1 MARKRKQTE
10 AETISTIFGEN
21 AAITAQE
28 REALAKKLKAEKRAL
43 NRQKRREMCKELIG
57 RLFPAESRKTVLITA
72 GAIGLLLVGMA
83 VAIIVDIHNN
93 NWEAIE
99 DRTFYVDYSES
110 PEVEVGKITGVVNEV
125 YYTKNGGLYVYF
137 NFANGRD
144 TTQHLTK
151 VHFKLY
157 NEKEQVIAATS
168 TSDFEEDYY
177 IISGNVNSWEMFIP
191 KQFVHIP
198 DDSLEYIIYDLKIE
212 AETYT
217 K

>member
-10 AETISTIFGEN
+10 TETISTIFGEN

-83 VAIIVDIHNN
+83 VAMIVDIQNN
-93 NWEAIE
+93 NWEALE
-99 DRTFYVDYSES
+99 GRTYYVDYSES
-110 PEVEVGKITGVVNEV
+110 PEVEEGKMSGVVNEV
-125 YYTKNGGLYVYF
+125 YYTQNGGLYVYF

-144 TTQHLTK
+144 TTQHITK

-157 NEKEQVIAATS
+157 NEKEEVIAATS
-168 TSDFEEDYY
+168 TTDFEKDYY
-177 IISGNVNSWEMFIP
+177 ILTGNIKGWEMFIP
-191 KQFVHIP
+191 KKFVQIP
-198 DDSLEYIIYDLKIE
+198 DDSLEVIMYDLEIE
-212 AETYT
+212 SETHE
-217 K
+217 